1 MEIVF
6 EKDYLSTLYYKGD
19 SGDKK
24 HRFQPQ
30 IVKKYINTVNLLE
43 SIQKPEDLYR
53 YHALNYE
60 KLIGDKAGTEFVR
73 INDKYRI
80 EFKTY
85 PSEKETRIVIC
96 SIIELSNHYK

>member
-6 EKDYLSTLYYKGD
+6 EKEYLSQLYYKGD

-30 IVKKYINTVNLLE
+30 IVKKYINTVNL
-43 SIQKPEDLYR
+43 
-53 YHALNYE
+53 
-60 KLIGDKAGTEFVR
+60 
-73 INDKYRI
+73 
-80 EFKTY
+80 TY